1 MRIIAFTKVNLPY
14 GWLGNMSPYP
24 VEYKGKHYRTTEA
37 LFQCMRFEDY
47 PQVQEEIMAQTSPMA
62 AKKVSKNYQ
71 HLLAKDRNNM
81 NDMEERLAIRTEC
94 MRLCLTLKLDQ
105 HIELKE
111 ALLLTDDAIII
122 EDSSNRP
129 NESGLLWGAALQ
141 NGEWV
146 GQNLLGR
153 LWMEQRDKL
162 KKENIS
168 IVSSPLFNLF

>member
-1 MRIIAFTKVNLPY
+1 
-14 GWLGNMSPYP
+14 
-24 VEYKGKHYRTTEA
+24 
-37 LFQCMRFEDY
+37 
-47 PQVQEEIMAQTSPMA
+47 
-62 AKKVSKNYQ
+62 
-71 HLLAKDRNNM
+71 M

-111 ALLLTDDAIII
+111 ALLLTYDAIII

>member
-24 VEYKGKHYRTTEA
+24 VEYKSKKYRTTEA
-37 LFQCMRFEDY
+37 LFQCMHFENY

-62 AKKVSKNYQ
+62 AKKVSKNYR
-71 HLLAKDRNNM
+71 HLLAIDDNNM
-81 NDMEERLAIRTEC
+81 REMEKRIGIRIEW

-105 HIELKE
+105 HTELKE
-111 ALLLTDDAIII
+111 ALLLTEDAIII

-129 NESGLLWGAALQ
+129 NESGLLWGAAFK
-141 NGEWV
+141 NGEWI
-146 GQNLLGR
+146 GQNMLGR

-162 KKENIS
+162 KKENSS